1 VKRVFPGQKYMPYTM
16 LINDRLR
23 SQLAQLSRAELFA
36 GLFLLGCANGLA
48 GRIGQSLTQ
57 HDGWVVAVL
66 ATFKISIII
75 FVACFAGVALVF
87 RDKADEVR
95 SCDDGVQLADLAVAA
110 VFVALVL
117 LPISP
122 LSWLAVTALSLYI
135 LLFRGAGWSGHR
147 GAIILLATT
156 VPMLWS
162 PLLFDFFAT
171 LVLQIDASL
180 VGWLLGTH
188 RSGNMV
194 EFADHSTNLVI
205 YPGCSSLANV
215 SLAFL
220 CWVTLSQSVRHKW
233 HPQDLLWCLLTCT
246 SVIAVNVTRIS
257 LMGLSLPYYHAI
269 HNPLGDTITNAI
281 IFGLTVGISVLGLRR
296 EIFSRP

>member
-1 VKRVFPGQKYMPYTM
+1 MFAEQKYIPHAIR
-16 LINDRLR
+16 INDRLR
-23 SQLAQLSRAELFA
+23 SQFLRLSRAELFA

-48 GRIGQSLTQ
+48 ARIGQSIRE
-57 HDGWVVAVL
+57 HGGWVVAVL
-66 ATFKISIII
+66 ATFKISVII
-75 FVACFAGVALVF
+75 FAACFAGVSLVF
-87 RDKADEVR
+87 HDKTDEVR
-95 SCDDGVQLADLAVAA
+95 LADDGVRLADLAVAA
-110 VFVALVL
+110 VFVALVI

-135 LLFRGAGWSGHR
+135 LLFRGANESGRR

-171 LVLQIDASL
+171 LVLQIEASI

-188 RSGNMV
+188 QSGNMV
-194 EFADHSTNLVI
+194 EFADHSETLVI
-205 YPGCSSLANV
+205 YPACSSLANV

-220 CWVTLSQSVRHKW
+220 FWVTLSQSVRHKW
-233 HPQDLLWCLLTCT
+233 RPQDLLWCLLICT
-246 SVIAVNVTRIS
+246 SVIAANVTRIS
-257 LMGLSLPYYHAI
+257 LMALSIPYYHAI
-269 HNPLGDTITNAI
+269 HSTYGDMIINAI

-296 EIFSRP
+296 EIFSSA

>member
-1 VKRVFPGQKYMPYTM
+1 LY
-16 LINDRLR
+16 DRLS
-23 SQLAQLSRAELFA
+23 SQLTRLSRAELFA

-48 GRIGQSLTQ
+48 ARIGQSITQ

-66 ATFKISIII
+66 ATFKISVIV
-75 FVACFAGVALVF
+75 FVACFAGVSLVF
-87 RDKADEVR
+87 RDRADEVR
-95 SCDDGVQLADLAVAA
+95 SADDGVRLADLAVVA
-110 VFVALVL
+110 VFLALVI
-117 LPISP
+117 LPIAP

-135 LLFRGAGWSGHR
+135 LLFKGANESGRR

-171 LVLQIDASL
+171 LVLQIDAWL
-180 VGWLLGTH
+180 VSWLLGTH

-194 EFADHSTNLVI
+194 EFADHSANLVI
-205 YPGCSSLANV
+205 YPACSSLANV

-233 HPQDLLWCLLTCT
+233 RPQDLLWCLLTCT

-257 LMGLSLPYYHAI
+257 LMGLSVPYYHAI
-269 HNPLGDTITNAI
+269 HNAVGDTISNAI

-296 EIFSRP
+296 EVFSRA